1 MSDFATEIGI
11 IDATGQIPG
20 VRVQEE
26 WNSIAEG
33 SPDFYTAHLLPPEP
47 QPSVAS
53 MQQGDRLLEAASK
66 AAAKAAEAAEATRQ
80 RMQQSADAASG
91 SPSMEAGTSNA
102 AVNTPPTKPVR
113 NKRSVLINMH
123 RWNTKP
129 MDAFQ
134 SHWACSKSGLAVLL
148 TLTGMYCGGCSAR
161 PSRGSNSGGEP
172 PPSGRTNGKGLRHF
186 SMKALANQVCE
197 KVESKVR
204 TTYNEVADE
213 LVSEFGNVEG
223 TGSPG
228 GTQYDEKNIR
238 RRVYDALNVLIAM
251 EIISRS
257 KKEILWHGLPS
268 GHGNALERARAD
280 KICLSAQIDKQQSYL
295 QELLKTQTALK
306 NLIQRNRDLPVEVL
320 AARNKEAQKGP
331 TALQL
336 PFILI
341 QANSD
346 SHVEIQIS
354 DDSRHAHFDFHSS
367 PFKIHG
373 DDEVLRHMRLHLE
386 TPPPAFGG
394 PSLQLPQLLPEH
406 ASQTLLQSGQM
417 LPEQTTPQV
426 QMQIEAD
433 QQLAALQQQSRSSM
447 QREWANA
454 PMGNLRP
461 AYGQHTNGQGS
472 LDGHGS
478 HDGVVMMS
486 QNGSPTDDSPPDQSH
501 VSGQRVPVTPK
512 SQSLS
517 PGLHGMALSPG
528 TLLPQ
533 LPLHG
538 LHQPQASLLHPS
550 HGHASSWQFA
560 QSNGSMNGHGHHQ
573 NGYSQG
579 LASAELLLARH
590 KPKQSNQGMPQ
601 VVNRHGRAVGHDPAG
616 WNGRY
621 DL

>member
-1 MSDFATEIGI
+1 MDAAMAQHYGSLPPDAAYSSLHDDFLEDIHATGMSDFATEAGI
-11 IDATGQIPG
+11 IDGTGQIPG

-26 WNSIAEG
+26 WNLLSEG
-33 SPDFYTAHLLPPEP
+33 GPDFYTAHLMPPEP
-47 QPSVAS
+47 QPSLAS

-66 AAAKAAEAAEATRQ
+66 AAAKAAEAAAATRQ

-102 AVNTPPTKPVR
+102 AVNTPPSKPVR
-113 NKRSVLINMH
+113 NK
-123 RWNTKP
+123 
-129 MDAFQ
+129 
-134 SHWACSKSGLAVLL
+134 
-148 TLTGMYCGGCSAR
+148 SAR

-213 LVSEFGNVEG
+213 LVSEFGNVDG

-306 NLIQRNRDLPVEVL
+306 NLIQRNRDLPVELL

-386 TPPPAFGG
+386 IPPPALGG

-406 ASQTLLQSGQM
+406 ASQTLLQSDQM

-433 QQLAALQQQSRSSM
+433 QQLAALQQQSRPSM

-454 PMGNLRP
+454 PMGSLRP

-478 HDGVVMMS
+478 HDGVVMLS
-486 QNGSPTDDSPPDQSH
+486 QNGSPMDDSPPDQSH

-512 SQSLS
+512 SQGLS
-517 PGLHGMALSPG
+517 PGLHSMALSPG

-538 LHQPQASLLHPS
+538 LHQPQASLIHPS
-550 HGHASSWQFA
+550 HGHASSWQYA

-590 KPKQSNQGMPQ
+590 QPKQSNQGMPQ
-601 VVNRHGRAVGHDPAG
+601 VNSHGRAVGHDPSG

-621 DL
+621 DM